1 MQEKV
6 FYIYIMT
13 NKNNTVLYVGV
24 TSNLQKRIFE
34 HKNKLVSGFTKQYNI
49 EKLVYYETCGE
60 ALPAFE
66 REKKLKRWKRKWKE
80 DLINK
85 DNPEWKDLY
94 GEII

>member
-13 NKNNTVLYVGV
+13 NKNNTVLYIGV

-34 HKNKLVSGFTKQYNI
+34 HKNKFVSGFTNKYNI
-49 EKLVYYETCGE
+49 EKLVYYEMCEE

-80 DLINK
+80 DLINEK
-85 DNPEWKDLY
+85 NPDWKDLY
-94 GEII
+94 DELN